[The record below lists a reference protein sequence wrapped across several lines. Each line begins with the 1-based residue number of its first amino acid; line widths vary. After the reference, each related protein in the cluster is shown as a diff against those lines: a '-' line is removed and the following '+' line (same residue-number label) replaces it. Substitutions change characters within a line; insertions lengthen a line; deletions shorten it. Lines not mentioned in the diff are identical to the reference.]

1 MIPAKYACP
10 QAVLYV
16 CVFKI
21 KTLDLL
27 YFRRFYLQIS
37 FISCKYAKD
46 GLSHRKRP
54 SFKRQKGYVLKT

>member
-27 YFRRFYLQIS
+27 YFKRFYLQIS

-46 GLSHRKRP
+46 K
-54 SFKRQKGYVLKT
+54 KDMY